1 MHGWLCQ
8 REGEAGEVCVL
19 LGDRDRTVTV
29 IVIAMMGVV
38 HLQGCRFSI
47 SHHITSKHRFVY
59 AEAQHIELSRYARTV
74 QYRTEIQYSIFL
86 SANFVDVVVV
96 SCMLLSLTGLGPS
109 SIVMRIPSCRL
120 WRESTVDGF
129 CTVLSGCTVEY
140 MSGYLSVFLV
150 IHNIC
155 SWIL

>member
-1 MHGWLCQ
+1 MLC
-8 REGEAGEVCVL
+8 
-19 LGDRDRTVTV
+19 
-29 IVIAMMGVV
+29 
-38 HLQGCRFSI
+38 I
-47 SHHITSKHRFVY
+47 SKVADSPYHITSHHLEASFRLCRGTTHR
-59 AEAQHIELSRYARTV
+59 AEIRYARTV
-74 QYRTEIQYSIFL
+74 QYRTEMQYSIIL